1 MNQLRVVALVVAAVW
16 IAACGPKKPPVPPA
30 PPPTK
35 ASLTA
40 EGKDKVKRVLGYIEE
55 MEQIRGIA
63 KDEGSPIPV
72 DEPPPPKGK
81 KGKAAPPPP
90 PKAPP
95 RPAGMDEAAVME
107 LDRLL
112 SRARELKDQVV
123 AMREELA
130 EALETMQDP
139 VEGTNLAKARAILS
153 RMGDKVGEVRDQRTR
168 ALELKPK
175 PPEPEKKP
183 APEKKP
189 TADAKAPPAKDAK
202 APPAKK

>member
-55 MEQIRGIA
+55 MEQIRGIP
-63 KDEGSPIPV
+63 KDEGSPISV
-72 DEPPPPKGK
+72 DEPAVETKGK
-81 KGKAAPPPP
+81 KGKGAKGAKAAPPPA
-90 PKAPP
+90 KAVP
-95 RPAGMDEAAVME
+95 RPAGMDESAVME
-107 LDRLL
+107 LDRLI
-112 SRARELKDQVV
+112 SRARELKDQIV

-130 EALETMQDP
+130 ESLDSMSDP
-139 VEGTNLAKARAILS
+139 IEGANLRKARGIIS
-153 RMGDKVGEVRDQRTR
+153 RMGEKVGEVRDQRTR

-183 APEKKP
+183 A
-189 TADAKAPPAKDAK
+189 ADTK